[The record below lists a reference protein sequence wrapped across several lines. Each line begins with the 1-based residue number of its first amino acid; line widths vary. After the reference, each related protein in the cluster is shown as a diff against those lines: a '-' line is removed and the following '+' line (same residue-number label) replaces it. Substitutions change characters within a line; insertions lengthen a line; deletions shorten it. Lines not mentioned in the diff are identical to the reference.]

1 MLEKKDIKLIKVLQV
16 NEFDK
21 CNYLYY
27 IFEDKD
33 NYYSYIQNKNY
44 GVLMLVYGVPK
55 EQQTLE
61 EFMNCYN
68 LDEFIQEY
76 QEEYEDE
83 E

>member
-1 MLEKKDIKLIKVLQV
+1 MIELKDIKLLKVFQV
-16 NEFDK
+16 DEY
-21 CNYLYY
+21 NYNNYYYY
-27 IFEDKD
+27 IFEDNE

-68 LDEFIQEY
+68 LDEIIQEY
-76 QEEYEDE
+76 QELYED
-83 E
+83 